1 MEKFPLA
8 SGHKKYLNFWY
19 EDKIVSDQED
29 NNRIIPRQSMI
40 IDGCEPITQEQSTKN
55 DYRNHH
61 MIEYMNKLNF

>member
-1 MEKFPLA
+1 MEKFSLA
-8 SGHKKYLNFWY
+8 SGHKNYLNFWY
-19 EDKIVSDQED
+19 EARIVSDQED

-40 IDGCEPITQEQSTKN
+40 IDDCEPITQEQSTKN